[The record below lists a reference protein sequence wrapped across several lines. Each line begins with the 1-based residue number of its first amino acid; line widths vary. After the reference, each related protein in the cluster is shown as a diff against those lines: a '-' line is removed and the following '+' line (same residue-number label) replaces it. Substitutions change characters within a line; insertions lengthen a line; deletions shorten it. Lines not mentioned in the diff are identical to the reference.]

1 MIYFLKNNH
10 DQSIIKLPMIGFA
23 DLPENVPI
31 NATKTAYVFSVMLEK
46 MYSRFKFVEETFST
60 RSKLFLPTFQLP
72 QPKPKKSVFDDD

>member
-31 NATKTAYVFSVMLEK
+31 NATKTVGYLL
-46 MYSRFKFVEETFST
+46 YIGIC
-60 RSKLFLPTFQLP
+60 L
-72 QPKPKKSVFDDD
+72 